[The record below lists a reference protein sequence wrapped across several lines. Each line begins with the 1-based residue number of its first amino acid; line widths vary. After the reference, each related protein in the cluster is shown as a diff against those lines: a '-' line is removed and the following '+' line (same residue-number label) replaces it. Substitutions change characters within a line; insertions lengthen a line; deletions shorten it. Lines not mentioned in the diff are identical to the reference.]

1 MIEAPGRRWVEPWF
15 TKSRED
21 KSTMN
26 TCNEDTLHE
35 EFRDLFEEAPI
46 PYVHEAMDSR
56 FIRMNRAARELLGV
70 RAEAVGATFGLAL
83 VVDSLDN
90 KQQLDEA
97 LASIREG
104 RETHGLLLEM
114 RRKDD
119 GKRLWVE
126 WSTKPSP
133 DRSYTRTMLV
143 DVSNRV
149 LLEQAKAALEFS
161 LESGQI
167 GEWDLDLI
175 NDVSR
180 RSLRHDM
187 CFGYTAPVS
196 DDQWGA
202 EAFFRHVH
210 AEDRNHVER
219 TMSEAV
225 AALRDWSAEFRVV
238 WSDGS
243 VHWLVAKGNI
253 YRTTAEGQAARM
265 LGVVMDI
272 TDRKRSEE
280 ALAASE
286 RLARGQVDALTRT
299 IEALAMESV
308 PDRLLEHVLG
318 TITAQLGAH
327 SCSVW
332 HKSDADG
339 RVHFESSYENGR
351 LFTPSDPSLTAA
363 KLALPIVDS
372 PLWSKVFRSGS
383 TVIVKD
389 ICELRDFPWRARLIE
404 LGVVTMLVIPMSVGN
419 QVDGAVGIRFT
430 SQRSFKAQEIELA
443 QALVNQ
449 ATLSM
454 QLTKLSAQS
463 REAAVIAERNRM
475 ARDIHDTLAQGL
487 TGVIVQL
494 EAAADAQARG
504 LTRETD
510 THIARASGMARE
522 SLTEARRSVRALRPM
537 ELDDGDLCEALESL
551 IRKMTAGT
559 PVNAAFVR
567 EGTPAKL
574 PSEWE
579 DNLLRAVKEVLTN
592 VLRHSNASDF
602 SARIAFRSSEVKL
615 DLRDNGCGFDP
626 DGKFD
631 GFGLL
636 GVHERVAT
644 MRGRL
649 SLKSRLGQGTHYSIS
664 VPLDPGPLVA
674 R

>member
-1 MIEAPGRRWVEPWF
+1 MNLRPISTKGTATSVRLEDGHDDF
-15 TKSRED
+15 T
-21 KSTMN
+21 
-26 TCNEDTLHE
+26 
-35 EFRDLFEEAPI
+35 DLFEEAPI

-56 FIRMNRAARELLGV
+56 FIRANRAARSLLGV
-70 RAEAVGATFGLAL
+70 EPAEVTSTFGRSLIADTL
-83 VVDSLDN
+83 ESQQELDN
-90 KQQLDEA
+90 A
-97 LASIREG
+97 FASIREG
-104 RETHGLLLEM
+104 GQVSGIVLEL

-119 GKRLWVE
+119 GRPIWVE
-126 WSTKPSP
+126 WSSRPAP
-133 DRSYTRTMLV
+133 NGLYTRTMLV
-143 DVSNRV
+143 DITHRV
-149 LLEQAKAALEFS
+149 LIEQTKAALEFS
-161 LESGQI
+161 LESGQV
-167 GEWDLDLI
+167 GDWDLDLVR
-175 NDVSR
+175 NTSR
-180 RSLRHDM
+180 RSLRHDR
-187 CFGYTAPVS
+187 CFGYTQPVP
-196 DDQWGA
+196 DIEWGA
-202 EAFFRHVH
+202 DTFFKHVH
-210 AEDRNHVER
+210 EQDRESVES
-219 TMSEAV
+219 TMREAV

-238 WSDGS
+238 WADGS
-243 VHWLVAKGNI
+243 IHWLVAKGNI
-253 YRTTAEGQAARM
+253 YRTTADGRAARM

-286 RLARGQVDALTRT
+286 RLARGQVDALTTT
-299 IEALAMESV
+299 IEALATEAD
-308 PDRLLEHVLG
+308 PERLLEHVLS
-318 TITAQLGAH
+318 TITMQLGAH
-327 SCSVW
+327 SCGVW
-332 HKSDADG
+332 RKNEPDG
-339 RVHFESSYENGR
+339 QVRFESSYEKGR
-351 LFTPSDPSLTAA
+351 LFTSSDPSLTTAS
-363 KLALPIVDS
+363 LTLPVDDAMPWSAVLRTGS
-372 PLWSKVFRSGS
+372 PG
-383 TVIVKD
+383 IMED
-389 ICELRDFPWRARLIE
+389 IRELRDFPWRARLIE
-404 LGVVTMLVIPMSVGN
+404 LGVVTILVIPMSIGSR
-419 QVDGAVGIRFT
+419 VDGAVGIRFT
-430 SQRSFKAQEIELA
+430 SRRSFGAQEIELA

-449 ATLSM
+449 AMLSM

-504 LTRETD
+504 LMVETD

-522 SLTEARRSVRALRPM
+522 SLTEARRSVRALRPI
-537 ELDDGDLCEALESL
+537 ELDDGNLCDALEAL

-559 PVNAAFVR
+559 TVNAAFAL

-592 VLRHSNASDF
+592 VLRHSHASDF
-602 SARIAFRSSEVKL
+602 NARIAFKSSEVQL

-664 VPLDPGPLVA
+664 VPLDSKPQGS